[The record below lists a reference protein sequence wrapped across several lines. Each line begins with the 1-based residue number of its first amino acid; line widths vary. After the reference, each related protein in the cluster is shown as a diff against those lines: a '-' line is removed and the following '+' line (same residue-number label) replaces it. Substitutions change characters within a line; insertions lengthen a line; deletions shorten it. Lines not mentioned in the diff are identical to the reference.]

1 MIPDVEEYDG
11 EEPLVCTTVQ
21 ARVVASAVGEA
32 RAGKRK
38 RSKSLKA
45 TEAEESERE
54 DVPDEGRTTVEARVF
69 VENRAQDIHFG

>member
-11 EEPLVCTTVQ
+11 EEPLVCTTVP
-21 ARVVASAVGEA
+21 ARVVASVAGEA

-45 TEAEESERE
+45 TEAEEFEAE
-54 DVPDEGRTTVEARVF
+54 DDPGEGRTTVEARVF
-69 VENRAQDIHFG
+69 VEARAQDIQFG

>member
-1 MIPDVEEYDG
+1 MIPDVEEYDE
-11 EEPLVCTTVQ
+11 EEPLVCTTVP

-45 TEAEESERE
+45 TEAEEFERE